1 MLSYVLGMNEEVSVG
16 IVKIYDKCCQRY
28 VLEGVRQ
35 YCDEKWKRKFALI
48 LLFSMEMVEENEM
61 VARGGESG
69 RRREKE
75 PRRSHGKISKVIYYN
90 FFV

>member
-1 MLSYVLGMNEEVSVG
+1 
-16 IVKIYDKCCQRY
+16 

-61 VARGGESG
+61 VARGEREWTEAGEG
-69 RRREKE
+69 ATAE
-75 PRRSHGKISKVIYYN
+75 PRQNIKGHLL
-90 FFV
+90 